1 MKNKR
6 VRNKKI
12 FYNVVII
19 FNILLI
25 VGLILY
31 YGYRLVYFYQL
42 EHQKPKTIKYVHE
55 KIKASNELVSEG
67 DGLYLDDK
75 NQVFYFKGKV
85 LNNYLYYSGKMW
97 RVIKINQDGS
107 MVLILNDVISALTY
121 GSSSKYQDSS
131 LRGYLNTITN
141 QSFTGIF
148 EQTLND
154 KNQYL
159 KKTSI
164 CIDQISNIEDI
175 TCDKKVTLDFVGLL
189 NLSDYQLSGGKNGYL
204 NHHISYYTATTDNH
218 DRLYYVHSKGGV
230 TLTDD
235 YKEHNYGVRPTITL
249 KKNISYISG
258 DGTETNP
265 YIIEPKEEKTM
276 IYIGNYVS
284 YSGYTWKVIS
294 KDDQTYKLATSSL
307 LTDKTGQV
315 YMRNYATK
323 NNLYQVKTYG
333 SLAYYLNTNWYR
345 TLIDKSL
352 IVEGTWYTGNY
363 QINGVTDY
371 KNIYTDSIS
380 AKVGLLHVGELYS
393 LELPNTWL
401 MTTVNED
408 DDMVYSVDQNGKY
421 FSDMIDSEHGIR
433 PAIYITNQI
442 QIVSGTG
449 VLSDPYVIGG
459 M

>member
-1 MKNKR
+1 
-6 VRNKKI
+6 
-12 FYNVVII
+12 
-19 FNILLI
+19 
-25 VGLILY
+25 
-31 YGYRLVYFYQL
+31 
-42 EHQKPKTIKYVHE
+42 
-55 KIKASNELVSEG
+55 
-67 DGLYLDDK
+67 
-75 NQVFYFKGKV
+75 
-85 LNNYLYYSGKMW
+85 
-97 RVIKINQDGS
+97 
-107 MVLILNDVISALTY
+107 
-121 GSSSKYQDSS
+121 
-131 LRGYLNTITN
+131 
-141 QSFTGIF
+141 
-148 EQTLND
+148 
-154 KNQYL
+154 
-159 KKTSI
+159 
-164 CIDQISNIEDI
+164 
-175 TCDKKVTLDFVGLL
+175 
-189 NLSDYQLSGGKNGYL
+189 
-204 NHHISYYTATTDNH
+204 
-218 DRLYYVHSKGGV
+218 
-230 TLTDD
+230 
-235 YKEHNYGVRPTITL
+235 
-249 KKNISYISG
+249 
-258 DGTETNP
+258 
-265 YIIEPKEEKTM
+265 M
-276 IYIGNYVS
+276 IHIGNYVS

-352 IVEGTWYTGNY
+352 IVDGTWYTGNY